1 MALSAAG
8 LLAGPRG
15 RRLCLELALSQRTIE
30 NEATEALRS
39 AAFFA
44 SYDLDP
50 GRGTSRGLFGP
61 GIDELTGPPP
71 APSPREVARLLDAV
85 PLPAWDDHTL
95 LLALQAAVDGAMY
108 WQDPGGEDV
117 LAGAPEMR
125 AALARVAASV
135 AAAPGAAWWS
145 EPVDRRE
152 QWAVTFADM
161 SDVTDAP
168 PVPQRT
174 AREAVERWHAAQLE
188 DEALAHRDWPADPTA
203 NFSGPWWSR
212 PPNALTASTRALPG
226 GMPMGLA
233 FVEDGLGWE
242 AATVER
248 VLVPTDA
255 RVYEIDGPDAWAE
268 LNRRYPLEVTA
279 ARRQVWYRTTGHI
292 GTWTLPDWARVQRD
306 FDAVHL
312 SVAGYLATAG
322 VAVPVDAVR
331 SSVLAG
337 WDPDATHWLTDV
349 SQDPATRRPWRTDQ
363 TGGDWMRSAAE
374 DATPTD

>member
-1 MALSAAG
+1 MALRAAD

-50 GRGTSRGLFGP
+50 GRGTSRVLFGP
-61 GIDELTGPPP
+61 GVDELSGPPP
-71 APSPREVARLLDAV
+71 PPSPQEVAHLLEAV
-85 PLPAWDDHTL
+85 PLPEWAEDTL
-95 LLALQAAVDGAMY
+95 LRALHAAVDRAMY
-108 WQDPGGEDV
+108 WQDPSGEDV

-125 AALARVAASV
+125 AALAGVAASI
-135 AAAPGAAWWS
+135 AATRGAAWWT

-152 QWAVTFADM
+152 QWAVTFAH
-161 SDVTDAP
+161 VTDAP
-168 PVPQRT
+168 PEPQRT
-174 AREAVERWHAAQLE
+174 AREAVETWHAAQLE
-188 DEALAHRDWPADPTA
+188 EEAVARRDWPADPAA

-212 PPNALTASTRALPG
+212 PPNALTKTTRALPG
-226 GMPMGLA
+226 GMPLGLA

-248 VLVPTDA
+248 VSVPADA

-279 ARRQVWYRTTGHI
+279 ARRQDWYRTMGRI
-292 GTWTLPDWARVQRD
+292 GAWTLPDWAGVQRD
-306 FDAVHL
+306 YDAVHL

-322 VAVPVDAVR
+322 VAVPVDAER

-337 WDPDATHWLTDV
+337 WEPDATHWLIDV
-349 SQDPATRRPWRTDQ
+349 RLDPATRRAWRSDQ
-363 TGGDWMRSAAE
+363 TGGDWVRSAAE
-374 DATPTD
+374 AASPTD